1 MRHFLAA
8 KLGLCGAII
17 SAATAGEAVYVTYG
31 TDGTPSYSS
40 QAYDSSY
47 VPYRQDAAPTVR
59 AKRPSPPAR
68 LQKTR
73 AQAIPLIR
81 QIAEEQG
88 IDPVLVTAVVEVES
102 GFNFNATSP
111 KGAIG
116 AMQLLP
122 RTAASYGATDVRDP
136 QQNLA
141 AGIRYLKDLLAAYNG
156 NLPLALAAYNSGQGN
171 IQRHHQRIP
180 PFSETML
187 YVPQVL
193 AKMEAYQRLRE
204 ADAP

>member
-8 KLGLCGAII
+8 ILWLCGATIG
-17 SAATAGEAVYVTYG
+17 AATASEAVYVTYG
-31 TDGTPSYSS
+31 ADGTPSFSS

-47 VPYRQDAAPTVR
+47 VPYLHGTTPNVR
-59 AKRPSPPAR
+59 AKRPSRPAR
-68 LQKTR
+68 LETTR
-73 AQAIPLIR
+73 AQALPLIQ

-88 IDPVLVTAVVEVES
+88 VDPALVTAIVEIES

-122 RTAASYGATDVRDP
+122 RTAAYYGATDARDP
-136 QQNLA
+136 QQNLT

-156 NLPLALAAYNSGQGN
+156 NLPLALAAYNTGQGN

-180 PFSETML
+180 PFGETML

-193 AKMEAYQRLRE
+193 AKREAYRRTSE
-204 ADAP
+204 AAAP